1 MEILESRKT
10 GNKKNEEEEVELIHW
25 YQATNFYLDAFKWGF
40 IKSAHFC
47 FICFVNMIYL
57 IKYNTFNVF
66 CNSSRLLQVDVIMS
80 CGVMS

>member
-25 YQATNFYLDAFKWGF
+25 YQATDILNAFKWGF

-57 IKYNTFNVF
+57 IKYSTFNVF

-80 CGVMS
+80 RGVMS